1 MIRKE
6 DEQMADDLKKAL
18 GIAEKWEYV
27 ELLDRMIRNLKIAPK
42 SYKYAPEG
50 TSFYTVDC
58 PKCGWWGSSELLD
71 GGGQIADTGDYG
83 DSYCP
88 VCNSTELDEK
98 AI

>member
-1 MIRKE
+1 MIRTE
-6 DEQMADDLKKAL
+6 DEQMVKDLQKAL
-18 GIAEKWEYV
+18 GIANKWEYV
-27 ELLDRMIRNLKIAPK
+27 ELLDRLVHNLKIAPDSFK
-42 SYKYAPEG
+42 MAPEG
-50 TSFYTVDC
+50 TNFYTVEC
-58 PKCGWWGSSELLD
+58 ACGWWGSSELLL